1 VSRDDAAPPDEEMPD
16 STRLLQVAWRVVAS
30 LAALLALFLV
40 GGFLLPG
47 TWSTERSRTMSLPAD
62 SIFPYVDVLARWEEW
77 SPWPGV
83 EIERTG
89 PPRGTGAM
97 MRWDDPFTGD
107 GIFRIVES
115 RGDSLLRY
123 EVRVEGGS
131 IRTDG
136 SFRLQSR
143 GPARTRVTWT
153 ESGDFGWNP
162 LLGYAAL
169 TMERAQGKE
178 LEHGLARLEAVVRTG
193 ELPDSL
199 RPPSPPGG
207 PDPGRAPGP
216 GPERA
221 PAPPEDPGGRSPSG
235 DSTAAPAP
243 GAGAGR

>member
-1 VSRDDAAPPDEEMPD
+1 MSQDDGGPSGEEMPD
-16 STRLLQVAWRVVAS
+16 STRLLQVAWRVVAG
-30 LAALLALFLV
+30 LAFLLALFLV

-47 TWSTERSRTMSLPAD
+47 TWSTERSRTMGLPAD
-62 SIFPYVDVLARWEEW
+62 SIFPYLDVLARWETW

-89 PPRGTGAM
+89 PPRGPGAM

-107 GIFRIVES
+107 GVFRIVES

-136 SFRLQSR
+136 SFRLEDR
-143 GPARTRVTWT
+143 GAGGTRVTWS
-153 ESGDFGWNP
+153 EAGDFGWNP

-207 PDPGRAPGP
+207 PAPGP
-216 GPERA
+216 IPEAGPASRGE
-221 PAPPEDPGGRSPSG
+221 PGTPSAEPDSAAGSGPGR
-235 DSTAAPAP
+235 
-243 GAGAGR
+243 